1 MKNQAPLYENPI
13 FFYMHIIFLSNYN
26 RIFVFFFSLSI
37 ACSMYKWIRRE
48 PCSIPNLSNHWGTKS
63 HAHIIHG
70 LPGRFYRT
78 VVHSQRSVCLLLL
91 VSSFIFLAFFRFED
105 GSDLAQDSTAALGHA
120 GSHGGNGSS
129 ILTTHTLGLHADT
142 GNVGLACGVPH
153 GDVLLHA
160 ARQAGVLLGRERGT
174 GGRDAGLEAVLV
186 DFLGLLL
193 VRCRIWISRVV
204 TYSDQGAGV
213 GHGGL
218 LLELAHDSCLDL
230 LGGLRGSSGAGTEK

>member
-1 MKNQAPLYENPI
+1 MKIPYFSI
-13 FFYMHIIFLSNYN
+13 CTSFFLAITIEFLC
-26 RIFVFFFSLSI
+26 FFSLSLSI

-70 LPGRFYRT
+70 LPGHFYRT

-105 GSDLAQDSTAALGHA
+105 GSDLAQDSAAALGHA

-129 ILTTHTLGLHADT
+129 VLTTHTLGLHADT

-230 LGGLRGSSGAGTEK
+230 LGGLRGSGGAGTEK

>member
-1 MKNQAPLYENPI
+1 
-13 FFYMHIIFLSNYN
+13 
-26 RIFVFFFSLSI
+26 
-37 ACSMYKWIRRE
+37 MYKWIRRE
-48 PCSIPNLSNHWGTKS
+48 PCSNPNLSNHWGTKS

-91 VSSFIFLAFFRFED
+91 VSSYIFLASFRFED
-105 GSDLAQDSTAALGHA
+105 GSDLAQDSAAALGHA
-120 GSHGGNGSS
+120 SSHGGNGSS
-129 ILTTHTLGLHADT
+129 VLTTHTLGLHADT

-160 ARQAGVLLGRERGT
+160 AGQAGVLLGRERGT
-174 GGRDAGLEAVLV
+174 GGGNAGLEAVLV
-186 DFLGLLL
+186 DF
-193 VRCRIWISRVV
+193 
-204 TYSDQGAGV
+204 SDQGAGV

-230 LGGLRGSSGAGTEK
+230 LGGLNGSGGAGTEKRRHYEGVRLVEKV

>member
-1 MKNQAPLYENPI
+1 
-13 FFYMHIIFLSNYN
+13 MHIIFFLA
-26 RIFVFFFSLSI
+26 ITIEFLCFFFFSI

-78 VVHSQRSVCLLLL
+78 VVHSQRSVSLLLL
-91 VSSFIFLAFFRFED
+91 VSSFIFVIFFRFDD
-105 GSDLAQDSTAALGHA
+105 GSDLAQDSAAALGHA

-129 ILTTHTLGLHADT
+129 VLTTHTLGLRADT
-142 GNVGLACGVPH
+142 GNVSLACGVPH

-160 ARQAGVLLGRERGT
+160 ARQAGVLLGRERGS
-174 GGRDAGLEAVLV
+174 GGGNTGLEAVLV
-186 DFLGLLL
+186 DFLRLLS

-213 GHGGL
+213 RHGCL

-230 LGGLRGSSGAGTEK
+230 LGGLNGSGGAGTEK

>member
-1 MKNQAPLYENPI
+1 
-13 FFYMHIIFLSNYN
+13 
-26 RIFVFFFSLSI
+26 
-37 ACSMYKWIRRE
+37 MYKWIRRE
-48 PCSIPNLSNHWGTKS
+48 PCFIPNLSQPLGHKKPRPYYTRATRPLLS
-63 HAHIIHG
+63 YSSS
-70 LPGRFYRT
+70 FT
-78 VVHSQRSVCLLLL
+78 EVCVSVCLLLL

-129 ILTTHTLGLHADT
+129 VLTTHTLGLHADT

-153 GDVLLHA
+153 GNVLLHA

-174 GGRDAGLEAVLV
+174 GGGDAGLEAVLV

-230 LGGLRGSSGAGTEK
+230 LGGLNGSGGAGTEK

>member
-1 MKNQAPLYENPI
+1 
-13 FFYMHIIFLSNYN
+13 
-26 RIFVFFFSLSI
+26 
-37 ACSMYKWIRRE
+37 MYKWIRRE
-48 PCSIPNLSNHWGTKS
+48 PYSIPNLSNHWGTKS

-70 LPGRFYRT
+70 LLGRFYRT
-78 VVHSQRSVCLLLL
+78 VVHSQRCVCVSFASCFVLL

-105 GSDLAQDSTAALGHA
+105 GLNLAQDSAAALGHA

-129 ILTTHTLGLHADT
+129 ILTTHTLGLDADT
-142 GNVGLACGVPH
+142 GDVGLACGVPH

-174 GGRDAGLEAVLV
+174 GGGNASLEAVLV
-186 DFLGLLL
+186 DFLGLLS

-218 LLELAHDSCLDL
+218 LLKLAHDCCLDL
-230 LGGLRGSSGAGTEK
+230 LGGLNGSGGAGTEN

>member
-26 RIFVFFFSLSI
+26 RIFVFFSLSLSLSI

-78 VVHSQRSVCLLLL
+78 VVHSQMFVCLLLL

-105 GSDLAQDSTAALGHA
+105 GSDLAQDSAAALGHA

-129 ILTTHTLGLHADT
+129 VLTTHTLGLHADT

-186 DFLGLLL
+186 DF
-193 VRCRIWISRVV
+193 
-204 TYSDQGAGV
+204 SDQGAGV

>member
-1 MKNQAPLYENPI
+1 
-13 FFYMHIIFLSNYN
+13 
-26 RIFVFFFSLSI
+26 
-37 ACSMYKWIRRE
+37 MYKWIRRE

-78 VVHSQRSVCLLLL
+78 VVHSQKSVCLLLL

-105 GSDLAQDSTAALGHA
+105 GADLAQDSAAALGHA

-129 ILTTHTLGLHADT
+129 VLATHTLGLHADT

-160 ARQAGVLLGRERGT
+160 ARQAGILLGRERGT
-174 GGRDAGLEAVLV
+174 GGRNAGLEAVLV
-186 DFLGLLL
+186 DF
-193 VRCRIWISRVV
+193 
-204 TYSDQGAGV
+204 SDQGAGV
-213 GHGGL
+213 RHGGL

-230 LGGLRGSSGAGTEK
+230 LGGLNGSGGAGTEKRRHYERVRWVEKV